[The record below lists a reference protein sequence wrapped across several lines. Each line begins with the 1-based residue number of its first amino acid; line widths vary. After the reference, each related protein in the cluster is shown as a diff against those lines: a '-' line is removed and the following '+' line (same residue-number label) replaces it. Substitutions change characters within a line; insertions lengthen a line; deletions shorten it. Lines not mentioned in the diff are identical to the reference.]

1 MEIKKICVVGGG
13 QMGRQIALNAAI
25 NGYQVKVYD
34 KVPAVCDAVET
45 WEEEYLAGRIAKGRM
60 TEEQVAQTKVRF
72 SVVRDLKQAAADA
85 DMVIEAVVE
94 IYDVKAEIFKELD
107 AIVQIGRAHV

>member
-94 IYDVKAEIFKELD
+94 IYDVKAEIFTHL
-107 AIVQIGRAHV
+107 